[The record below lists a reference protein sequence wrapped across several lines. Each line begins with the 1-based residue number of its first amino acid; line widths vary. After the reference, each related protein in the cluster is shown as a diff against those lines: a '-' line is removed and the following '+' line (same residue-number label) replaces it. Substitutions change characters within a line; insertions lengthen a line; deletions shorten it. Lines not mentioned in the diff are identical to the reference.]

1 MKLNI
6 YDKDLNRICIIGD
19 NYKSC
24 LWNEGYNSVEPFTL
38 ELNSIDEYRQKIKED
53 FYVGRSDRTTLMVIK
68 DIVFNKDTIV
78 VSGKQATRV
87 LDDVAFIGTIT
98 EGGRIDE
105 SIKSA
110 YNSSN
115 KYYNLFIDDPV
126 LDETYN
132 HQISNKS
139 MLELCQTMCEDKDIG
154 FKVVKRDKKC
164 VLQLYKPVKKE
175 NLVFS
180 EKFRNLTL
188 KEIAISNDLEKN
200 YAIVLGQG
208 EGVNR
213 TRVDVDISGGLQR
226 KELIV
231 DSRNLQKGEDESQS
245 DYEERLRVEGL
256 EKLLETIT
264 KRAYS
269 FFPNVGD
276 FGIKYD
282 LGDILEIRL
291 PEFNSILTARVVR
304 FSEKSQGNI
313 SEISVEVGKIL
324 VKRGRRL

>member
-87 LDDVAFIGTIT
+87 LDDVAFIGTIA

-115 KYYNLFIDDPV
+115 KYYNLFIDDHA
-126 LDETYN
+126 LDETYG

-188 KEIAISNDLEKN
+188 KEIAISIDLEKN

-231 DSRNLQKGEDESQS
+231 DSRNSQKDEGESQS

-256 EKLLETIT
+256 ETLLATSS

-276 FGIKYD
+276 FGVKYD

>member
-1 MKLNI
+1 MRLNI
-6 YDKDLNRICIIGD
+6 YDKDLNRICIVGD
-19 NYKSC
+19 NYISC

-53 FYVGRSDRTTLMVIK
+53 FYVGRSDRPTLMVIK

-87 LDDVAFIGTIT
+87 LDDVAFIGTIA

-115 KYYNLFIDDPV
+115 KYYNLFIDDPA
-126 LDETYN
+126 LDETYD

-154 FKVVKRDKKC
+154 FKVVKRDKEC

-188 KEIAISNDLEKN
+188 REIAISNDLEKN
-200 YAIVLGQG
+200 CAIVLGQG

-213 TRVDVDISGGLQR
+213 TRVDVDISGGFQR
-226 KELIV
+226 KEIIV
-231 DSRNLQKGEDESQS
+231 DSRNLQKDEAESQN

-256 EKLLETIT
+256 ETLLATSS
-264 KRAYS
+264 KRSYS
-269 FFPNVGD
+269 FFPNAGD
-276 FGIKYD
+276 FGVKYD

-304 FSEKSQGNI
+304 FSEKSQDNI

>member
-1 MKLNI
+1 MRLNI
-6 YDKDLNRICIIGD
+6 YDKNLNRICIVGD
-19 NYKSC
+19 NYISC

-38 ELNSIDEYRQKIKED
+38 ELNSIEEYRQKIKED
-53 FYVGRSDRTTLMVIK
+53 FYVGRSDRPTLMVIK

-87 LDDVAFIGTIT
+87 LDDVAFIGTIA

-105 SIKSA
+105 NIKSA

-115 KYYNLFIDDPV
+115 RYYNLIIEDSNF
-126 LDETYN
+126 DETYD

-139 MLELCQTMCEDKDIG
+139 MLELCQIMCEDRDMG
-154 FKVVKRDKKC
+154 FKVVKREKKC
-164 VLQLYKPVKKE
+164 LLQLYKPVKKK

-231 DSRNLQKGEDESQS
+231 DSRNSQKDEDESQS
-245 DYEERLRVEGL
+245 DYEDRLRVEGL
-256 EKLLETIT
+256 EKLLETTT

-276 FGIKYD
+276 FGVKYD

-291 PEFNSILTARVVR
+291 LEFNSILTARVVR

>member
-1 MKLNI
+1 MRLNI
-6 YDKDLNRICIIGD
+6 YDKDLNRICIVGD
-19 NYKSC
+19 NYISC

-53 FYVGRSDRTTLMVIK
+53 FYVGRSDRPTLMVIK

-87 LDDVAFIGTIT
+87 LDDVAFIGTIA

-105 SIKSA
+105 NIKSA

-115 KYYNLFIDDPV
+115 RYYNLLIEDSN
-126 LDETYN
+126 LDETYD

-139 MLELCQTMCEDKDIG
+139 MLELCQIMCEDRDMG
-154 FKVVKRDKKC
+154 FKVVKREKKC
-164 VLQLYKPVKKE
+164 LLQLYKPVKKE

-180 EKFRNLTL
+180 EKFRNLAL

-226 KELIV
+226 KEIIV
-231 DSRNLQKGEDESQS
+231 DSRNLQKDEGESQS

-256 EKLLETIT
+256 ETLLATSS

-276 FGIKYD
+276 FGVKYD
-282 LGDILEIRL
+282 IGDILEIRL

-304 FSEKSQGNI
+304 FSEKSQNNI

>member
-1 MKLNI
+1 MRLNV
-6 YDKDLNRICIIGD
+6 YDKDLNRICIVGD
-19 NYKSC
+19 NYISC

-53 FYVGRSDRTTLMVIK
+53 FYVGRSDRPTLMVIK

-87 LDDVAFIGTIT
+87 LDDVAFIGTIA

-115 KYYNLFIDDPV
+115 KYYNLFIDDHA
-126 LDETYN
+126 LDETYG

-226 KELIV
+226 KELII
-231 DSRNLQKGEDESQS
+231 DARNSQKDEDESQS

-256 EKLLETIT
+256 ETLLATSS

-276 FGIKYD
+276 FGVKYD

-291 PEFNSILTARVVR
+291 LEFNSILTARVVR
-304 FSEKSQGNI
+304 FSEKSQDNI

>member
-1 MKLNI
+1 MRLNI
-6 YDKDLNRICIIGD
+6 YDKDLNRICIVGE

-53 FYVGRSDRTTLMVIK
+53 FYVGRSDRPTLMVIK
-68 DIVFNKDTIV
+68 DIVSNKDTIV
-78 VSGKQATRV
+78 ISGKQATRV
-87 LDDVAFIGTIT
+87 LDDVAFIGTIA

-105 SIKSA
+105 KIKTA
-110 YNSSN
+110 YNGSN
-115 KYYNLFIDDPV
+115 KYYNLFIDDSD
-126 LDETYN
+126 LGETYD

-154 FKVVKRDKKC
+154 FKVVRSEKKCLLQFYKPTKRD
-164 VLQLYKPVKKE
+164 

-180 EKFRNLTL
+180 ERFKNLTL
-188 KEIAISNDLEKN
+188 KEISISNDMEKN

-208 EGVNR
+208 EGENR
-213 TRVDVDISGGLQR
+213 IRVDVDISGGLQR
-226 KELIV
+226 KELII
-231 DSRNLQKGEDESQS
+231 DARNSQKDEDESQS

-256 EKLLETIT
+256 EKLLETT
-264 KRAYS
+264 AKRAYS

-276 FGIKYD
+276 FGTKYD

-291 PEFNSILTARVVR
+291 PEFNSTLTARVVR

>member
-1 MKLNI
+1 MRLNI
-6 YDKDLNRICIIGD
+6 YDKDLNRICIVGD
-19 NYKSC
+19 NYISC

-53 FYVGRSDRTTLMVIK
+53 FYVGRSDRPTLMVIK

-87 LDDVAFIGTIT
+87 LDDVAFIGTIA

-105 SIKSA
+105 NIKTA
-110 YNSSN
+110 YNGSN
-115 KYYNLFIDDPV
+115 KYYNLLIDDSD
-126 LDETYN
+126 LGETYD

-139 MLELCQTMCEDKDIG
+139 MLDLCQIMCEDKDVG
-154 FKVVKRDKKC
+154 FKVVKREKNC

-208 EGVNR
+208 EGEDRVRVN
-213 TRVDVDISGGLQR
+213 VDISGGVQR

-231 DSRNLQKGEDESQS
+231 DSRNSQKDEDESQS
-245 DYEERLRVEGL
+245 DYEERLMVEGL
-256 EKLLETIT
+256 EKLLETTT

-269 FFPNVGD
+269 FFPSSGD
-276 FGIKYD
+276 FGVNYD

>member
-1 MKLNI
+1 MRLNI
-6 YDKDLNRICIIGD
+6 YDKDLNRICIVGD
-19 NYKSC
+19 NYISC

-53 FYVGRSDRTTLMVIK
+53 FYVGRSDRPTLMVIK

-87 LDDVAFIGTIT
+87 LDDVAFIDTIA

-105 SIKSA
+105 NIKSA

-115 KYYNLFIDDPV
+115 RYYNLLIEDSN
-126 LDETYN
+126 LDETYD

-139 MLELCQTMCEDKDIG
+139 MLELCQIMCEDRDMG
-154 FKVVKRDKKC
+154 FKVVKREKKC
-164 VLQLYKPVKKE
+164 LLQLYKPVKKE

-180 EKFRNLTL
+180 EKFRNLAL

-226 KELIV
+226 KEIIV
-231 DSRNLQKGEDESQS
+231 DSRNLQKDEGESQS

-256 EKLLETIT
+256 ETLLATSS

-276 FGIKYD
+276 FGVKYD
-282 LGDILEIRL
+282 IGDILEIRL

-304 FSEKSQGNI
+304 FSEKSQNNI